1 MDSTKI
7 VKSCK
12 VLILLFLLVITVTGC
27 GTSDTTAEDTIRIGV
42 FEPLSGV
49 DEEAAKYE
57 VNGIELAHSLYPT
70 VLGKK
75 VELVYADNKSE
86 IGSAKLAAQKLVNAN
101 VEVVLGSFG
110 NTLSLVGGEYFL
122 EAEIPTIGITCNN
135 PLVTTG
141 NPYYFRVCLV
151 DSFQGVMA
159 AKYVFNELGEQKIA
173 VMKALNDDYQ
183 TALAQRFSDKLSSL
197 TNNKDAVTCTVEYA
211 KGTSNFRSQ
220 LEAIRQSQAKVVFLT
235 GTVEQASLIVKQA
248 REEEMDTLFIGTH
261 LWEQESLL
269 QQLGEA
275 AEGLI
280 FTTYSDIESTN
291 IENTEEFLKAYREMY
306 GEDEEPESAVAL
318 GFDAYLLALDSIK
331 RQAEQ
336 TDKSLRDVI
345 QDTKEFQGVT
355 GSITFDERG
364 DPIKPVVFITVKNGE
379 FIYKYTAM
387 PEWGK

>member
-1 MDSTKI
+1 A
-7 VKSCK
+7 
-12 VLILLFLLVITVTGC
+12 TGC
-27 GTSDTTAEDTIRIGV
+27 GNSESTAEDTIRIGV

-49 DEEAAKYE
+49 DEEAAKQE
-57 VNGIELAHSLYPT
+57 VDGIELAHSLYPT

-122 EAEIPTIGITCNN
+122 DAEIPAIGITCSN

-183 TALAQRFSDKLSSL
+183 AALAQRFSDKLASL
-197 TNNKDAVTCTVEYA
+197 TNNKDAVACTVEYA

-235 GTVEQASLIVKQA
+235 GTLEQASLIVKQA

-261 LWEQESLL
+261 LWDQESLL

-280 FTTYSDIESTN
+280 FTTYSDIESAN
-291 IENTEEFLKAYREMY
+291 IDNTEEFLCAYRELY

-331 RQAEQ
+331 RQAEE
-336 TDKSLRDVI
+336 TNKSLRDVI
-345 QDTKEFQGVT
+345 QGTKEFQGVT
-355 GSITFDERG
+355 GSITFDKQG

-379 FIYKYTAM
+379 FIYKYTVM